1 MSTHRSPAFAE
12 ELPGRSA
19 QTSPQQVLAEG
30 VDFSPLQ
37 DETYTVPKRKHKL
50 SYDVLCQVAIVFWAS
65 DWSASS
71 SFLET
76 EEKARRCIVAKLT
89 RMKIKASCS
98 QA

>member
-19 QTSPQQVLAEG
+19 QTSLQLVLAEG

-37 DETYTVPKRKHKL
+37 DETHAVPKRKHTF
-50 SYDVLCQVAIVFWAS
+50 SYDVLCRVAVVVWAS

-71 SFLET
+71 PFFET

-89 RMKIKASCS
+89 YH
-98 QA
+98 

>member
-19 QTSPQQVLAEG
+19 QTSLQLVLVEG

-37 DETYTVPKRKHKL
+37 DETHAVPNQKHIF
-50 SYDVLCQVAIVFWAS
+50 SYDILCRVAVVVWAS

-71 SFLET
+71 PFL
-76 EEKARRCIVAKLT
+76 KPKKRLGA
-89 RMKIKASCS
+89 AS
-98 QA
+98 